1 MNHAA
6 KAPSVSWARVP
17 WWLALTALLATLMSL
32 AGCKDTLFGKLSE
45 SQANE
50 VLAALSEAHIEAA
63 KTRIDETA
71 WQIEVEA
78 AQAGAALVYLR
89 DRGLPTQRTASMGEV
104 FKKEGLISSP
114 VEERARLAFAL
125 QEDLATT
132 LRRIDGVVEARV
144 HVAIPKND
152 PLSDK
157 QIPASA
163 AVFLKYRSQVDIEM
177 LSPEIKK
184 MVMTSIEGLD
194 FRNISLFAL
203 PTDGAAAAATPARG
217 GVQQVSVK
225 RQAPVAASMLPSD
238 LGSGFGWASV
248 ALGCISL
255 IGFVLPWRRGRAERV
270 SNDEPASAAVPAT
283 SLNTVTRAAKQ
294 VSDKMN
300 LSGLAPLAAQAGT
313 ALKNGTQ
320 QAARGVGALFTTRSD
335 DRKP

>member
-1 MNHAA
+1 MNQAAHALGNQ
-6 KAPSVSWARVP
+6 VSRWVV
-17 WWLALTALLATLMSL
+17 LAALLSALLPL
-32 AGCKDTLFGKLSE
+32 AACKDTLFGRLSE
-45 SQANE
+45 AQANE
-50 VLAALSEAHIEAA
+50 VLAALSEARIDAA
-63 KTRIDETA
+63 KSRVDETT
-71 WQIEVEA
+71 WQVDIEVA
-78 AQAGAALVYLR
+78 LAGAALVYLR
-89 DRGLPTQRTASMGEV
+89 DRGLPTQRTASMGEI

-157 QIPASA
+157 QVPASA

-203 PTDGAAAAATPARG
+203 PADGAGVAVAPVRG

-225 RQAPVAASMLPSD
+225 GEAPVTASMLPSG

-255 IGFVLPWRRGRAERV
+255 IGFVSPWRRVRAERA
-270 SNDEPASAAVPAT
+270 SDEPAAAAVPAH
-283 SLNTVTRAAKQ
+283 SLDAVTQAAKQ

-300 LSGLAPLAAQAGT
+300 LGSIKPLAAQAGS
-313 ALKNGTQ
+313 ALKNSTQ
-320 QAARGVGALFTTRSD
+320 QAARGVSALFMTRSD

>member
-1 MNHAA
+1 MNDSDASTVLFSNA
-6 KAPSVSWARVP
+6 LARP
-17 WWLALTALLATLMSL
+17 LTRAVLLSAVLCL

-50 VLAALSEAHIEAA
+50 VLAALSEAHIDAA
-63 KTRIDETA
+63 KTRVDETT
-71 WQIEVEA
+71 WQIDVEA
-78 AQAGAALVYLR
+78 AHAGGALVYLR

-144 HVAIPKND
+144 HVAIPKNE

-203 PTDGAAAAATPARG
+203 PTDGAGVAATPTRS
-217 GVQQVSVK
+217 GVQHVSVK
-225 RQAPVAASMLPSD
+225 SEAPVTASMLPSG

-255 IGFVLPWRRGRAERV
+255 IGFVLPWRRVRAERA
-270 SNDEPASAAVPAT
+270 SDEPASAAVPAH
-283 SLNTVTRAAKQ
+283 SLDTVTRAAKQ
-294 VSDKMN
+294 VSDKMS
-300 LSGLAPLAAQAGT
+300 LGSVKPLAAQAGT